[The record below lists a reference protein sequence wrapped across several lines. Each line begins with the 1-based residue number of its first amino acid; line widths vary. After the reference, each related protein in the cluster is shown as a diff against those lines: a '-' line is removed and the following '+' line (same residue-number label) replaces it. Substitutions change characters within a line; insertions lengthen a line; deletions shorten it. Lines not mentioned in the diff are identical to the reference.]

1 MGRNGRLRGEKMDG
15 MEGLGKKMGRNG
27 RLNGEKLYFGL
38 KDFS

>member
-1 MGRNGRLRGEKMDG
+1 MGRNGRLRVEKMDG